1 MCDTTVIADNYNSK
15 STATIS
21 IKEPKIDTVSWGLHV
36 YKKGE
41 SNPIDTKKI
50 DKIANATICQLCITT
65 KESSNC
71 SVIILIE
78 CESWGA
84 HKEILYK
91 SVTNTDKTE
100 LKDSDI
106 VDFTPNKN
114 KWTDISKK
122 SSKINTKV
130 YLIATSATLS
140 DGSSSELVEKFKTNN
155 DAIGKY
161 SGDTVMLY
169 NVFSLDIDID
179 YCGHGMEYRKQIYCT
194 KYSSNYGPIY
204 HGKTKVDKFTGW
216 SDLVTNG
223 DVTETEKKAI
233 SAMADNEGNLE
244 AVQSYDSEIVSVGA
258 MQKTINTS
266 GEGELP
272 KQIYEFKE
280 SNTSAWEKHQCCF
293 ENHKW
298 EFIKENNRYKAKYN
312 GAVASSTT
320 KTAIRTNYTS
330 EVNGNTSEK
339 NNIIEPFIK
348 LSNDPEFHKK
358 QILDFIARM
367 RESIDKKISGYSN
380 RKISEY
386 IKSALGMAT
395 VLDHSVNRPAHV
407 LGAFKDS
414 LDEFYKKEEYKDVDK
429 DPSNWGDNHSTYE
442 KAILDIY
449 GPLRGTGS
457 YTMTNAE
464 SRYNALKTK
473 L

>member
-1 MCDTTVIADNYNSK
+1 MCETRVIANNDYNK
-15 STATIS
+15 ITATIP
-21 IKEPKIDTVSWGLHV
+21 IKEPKIDAVSWGLHV
-36 YKKGE
+36 YKKGK
-41 SNPIDTKKI
+41 SSPIDTKKI
-50 DKIANATICQLCITT
+50 GKMANAVTCQLCITT
-65 KESSNC
+65 KESGDCN
-71 SVIILIE
+71 VIISIE
-78 CESWGA
+78 CELWGT

-100 LKDSDI
+100 LKNSDI
-106 VDFTPNKN
+106 VDFTPNKD

-130 YLIATSATLS
+130 YLITTSKTLS
-140 DGSSSELVEKFKTNN
+140 DSLSSELVKDFKNNN
-155 DAIGKY
+155 DAVGKY
-161 SGDTVMLY
+161 SDDTVKLH

-194 KYSSNYGPIY
+194 KYNSNYGPVY
-204 HGKTKVDKFTGW
+204 YGKTKVDKFIGW

-223 DVTETEKKAI
+223 DVTEVEKEAI
-233 SAMADNEGNLE
+233 SAMADNEGYLE

-258 MQKTINTS
+258 MQKTIKTN
-266 GEGELP
+266 GKGELP

-280 SNTSAWEKHQCCF
+280 SNTSAWEKYQCCF
-293 ENHKW
+293 EYHKW
-298 EFIKENNRYKAKYN
+298 EFIKENDSYKAKYN
-312 GAVASSTT
+312 GAVVSDTT
-320 KTAIRTNYTS
+320 KTIIRKNYKS
-330 EVNGNTSEK
+330 DIYGDTSEK
-339 NNIIEPFIK
+339 VNIIEPFIK
-348 LSNDPEFHKK
+348 LANDPDFHKK

-367 RESIDKKISGYSN
+367 RESIDKKISSYSN

-414 LDEFYKKEEYKDVDK
+414 LDKFYEKEEYKDVDK

-449 GPLRGTGS
+449 GPLRGSGS
-457 YTMTNAE
+457 YSMTDAE
-464 SRYNALKTK
+464 GRYNSLKSK